1 MLKPNLSRQSE
12 KFLLK
17 LQKGQPKHAKQIAVK
32 ITELCSDPL
41 PQDSSQLRGY
51 DYKRVNVKRVN
62 VGEYRIIYTFDV
74 ETLFLIFIGKRNDD
88 EVYNL
93 LQH

>member
-17 LQKGQPKHAKQIAVK
+17 LKKGQPKHAKQIAVK

-51 DYKRVNVKRVN
+51 DYKRVNV
-62 VGEYRIIYTFDV
+62 GEYRIIYTFDV

>member
-1 MLKPNLSRQSE
+1 LKPNFSRQSE

-17 LQKGQPKHAKQIAVK
+17 LQKGQPKHAKQIALRF
-32 ITELCSDPL
+32 TELCSDPL
-41 PQDSSQLRGY
+41 PQDSSRLRGY
-51 DYKRVNVKRVN
+51 DYKRFN
-62 VGEYRIIYTFDV
+62 VGEYRIIYTIDK
-74 ETLFLIFIGKRNDD
+74 EILFLIFIGKRNDD

>member
-1 MLKPNLSRQSE
+1 MLKPNFSRQSE

-17 LQKGQPKHAKQIAVK
+17 LQKGQPKHAKQVALK

-51 DYKRVNVKRVN
+51 DYKRVNV
-62 VGEYRIIYTFDV
+62 GEYRIIYTFDE
-74 ETLFLIFIGKRNDD
+74 ETLFLIFIGKRNDN
-88 EVYNL
+88 EVYKL